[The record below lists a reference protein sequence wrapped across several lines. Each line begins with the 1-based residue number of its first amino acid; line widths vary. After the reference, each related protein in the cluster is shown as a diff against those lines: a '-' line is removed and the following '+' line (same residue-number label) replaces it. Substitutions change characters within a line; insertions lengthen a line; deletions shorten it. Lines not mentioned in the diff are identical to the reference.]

1 MHYNEVYN
9 SHPVTE
15 EMSQR
20 IQAMPKVEIHVHLE
34 GATDAETVYGMAKR
48 NRVELPAQSLEE
60 WKTFYEFRDFNHFI
74 EVYLLAAACMQTEQ
88 DYAEMVDSFVRN
100 QARQNILYSEVFLS
114 TSLHLDKFP
123 AEVLLSVLKES
134 ALDAETKYGS
144 RIKFIPDISREL
156 ASGDVTI
163 PKRVLAFALKA
174 REMGIGVGMGIGGKE
189 IGNPP
194 ERFSDIFAE
203 ARSHG
208 MHVVAH
214 GGETGGADSVRGAI
228 EALHAER
235 IGHGVRSLE
244 DGSLVALLKE
254 RQIPLEVNPQS
265 NYCLGVVARHQPHPL
280 RELVDAGVYCTVN
293 SDDPPMFSTELT
305 NEYLTLAAQGFS
317 WDELWQLNLNGLNAT
332 FLSEQERSALRRHW
346 DLFRQ

>member
-1 MHYNEVYN
+1 MQYNEVFN
-9 SHPVTE
+9 SNPVSE
-15 EMSQR
+15 ELTQK

-34 GATDAETVYGMAKR
+34 GATDAETVYHMAKR
-48 NRVELPAQSLEE
+48 NHVQLSASSLEE

-74 EVYLLAAACMQTEQ
+74 EVYMLAASCMQTEQ
-88 DYAEMVDSFVRN
+88 DYAEMVDSFIRD
-100 QARQNILYSEVFLS
+100 QASQNILYSEVFLS

-134 ALDAETKYGS
+134 AVHAEAKYGS
-144 RIKFIPDISREL
+144 RLKFIPDISREL
-156 ASGDVTI
+156 ASEDPSI
-163 PKRVLAFALKA
+163 SKRVLDFALVA
-174 REMGIGVGMGIGGKE
+174 RELGIGLGMGIGGKE
-189 IGNPP
+189 IDNPP

-203 ARSHG
+203 ARNQG
-208 MHVVAH
+208 LHVVAH

-244 DGSLVALLKE
+244 DKSLVALLKQ

-265 NYCLGVVARHQPHPL
+265 NYCLGVVARNQPHPL

-293 SDDPPMFSTELT
+293 SDDPPMFSTNLT
-305 NEYLTLAAQGFS
+305 NEYMTLAAQGFT
-317 WDELWQLNLNGLNAT
+317 WDELWQLNLNGLNAA
-332 FLSEQERSALRRHW
+332 FLNEQEKAALQRNW
-346 DLFRQ
+346 DLFK